1 MILKFLLIK
10 LSDPSFSQE
19 LDFNKFPI
27 FLGREDKNDVI
38 LPDPFKVIS
47 RKHAKIIETEGILQ
61 LVDLESQNFTYLNGT
76 RLTPN
81 EENALATNDKIKIGD
96 YEMEI
101 QFFKEKEAIPDDDQ
115 KTMVFSSPFAEN
127 VANLVESMRIISDKY
142 SFDNSPMKA
151 DMLKFSLLQ
160 SLHDLGKT
168 DANKILAEYF
178 AENFLDKEIHKP
190 KQEVVSSPPDKGKG
204 AAYTSS
210 AKVPLTSD
218 YSFSSHF
225 SNTTDILLDAFSK
238 LIQGFLQFR
247 QEFFGVTIYYT
258 IPTGS
263 LKELKEFLF
272 DPQISHEDEKKRL
285 SLLKEEVQKLLTH
298 QIGLLEGYHASVTEG
313 SKLLL
318 QSLDPDAIE
327 KEMQIKNQQSS
338 GIDIGKILP
347 FTQKSKLLDFIKE
360 NYRKYISDPY
370 HIEKKFFRPSF
381 MKGYQK
387 RILSKSQNEY

>member
-115 KTMVFSSPFAEN
+115 KTMVFSSPFAED

-168 DANKILAEYF
+168 DANKILAE
-178 AENFLDKEIHKP
+178 
-190 KQEVVSSPPDKGKG
+190 
-204 AAYTSS
+204 
-210 AKVPLTSD
+210 
-218 YSFSSHF
+218 
-225 SNTTDILLDAFSK
+225 
-238 LIQGFLQFR
+238 
-247 QEFFGVTIYYT
+247 
-258 IPTGS
+258 
-263 LKELKEFLF
+263 
-272 DPQISHEDEKKRL
+272 
-285 SLLKEEVQKLLTH
+285 
-298 QIGLLEGYHASVTEG
+298 
-313 SKLLL
+313 
-318 QSLDPDAIE
+318 
-327 KEMQIKNQQSS
+327 
-338 GIDIGKILP
+338 
-347 FTQKSKLLDFIKE
+347 
-360 NYRKYISDPY
+360 
-370 HIEKKFFRPSF
+370 
-381 MKGYQK
+381 
-387 RILSKSQNEY
+387 